1 MISAGEPFVHEA
13 LFTFH
18 GFRYIRVTG
27 IEDVRKEDFTAV
39 LLSTAKENAGTFACS
54 DARLNRLYQN
64 VRWSQYSNMMSVPT
78 DCPSREKGGYT
89 GDLLIYAKTALKNE
103 KLTPFLKSWLNSVR
117 LDQAGDGVVMIV
129 SPYMK
134 LYENLMKDASAR
146 YGEDTISGV
155 AGWSDAIV
163 WIPYEMYR
171 SQETDWY

>member
-1 MISAGEPFVHEA
+1 
-13 LFTFH
+13 
-18 GFRYIRVTG
+18 
-27 IEDVRKEDFTAV
+27 
-39 LLSTAKENAGTFACS
+39 
-54 DARLNRLYQN
+54 
-64 VRWSQYSNMMSVPT
+64 MMSVPT

-134 LYENLMKDASAR
+134 LYENLMKDVSAR

-155 AGWSDAIV
+155 ADGAMPLSGSPMKCI
-163 WIPYEMYR
+163 R

>member
-1 MISAGEPFVHEA
+1 MDFGQVLAGRARIRIDVPKGQTVSLDYFEILDEKGNYIDTMFAPQKDIVISAGESFVHEA

-89 GDLLIYAKTALKNE
+89 GDLLIYAK
-103 KLTPFLKSWLNSVR
+103 R
-117 LDQAGDGVVMIV
+117 L
-129 SPYMK
+129 
-134 LYENLMKDASAR
+134 
-146 YGEDTISGV
+146 
-155 AGWSDAIV
+155 
-163 WIPYEMYR
+163 
-171 SQETDWY
+171 